1 MTTPGI
7 EKMLADLAVTA
18 AAARGPVAAGA
29 APGSADFAGLLK
41 SALDQVGGAQLDAS
55 KLTEQLEKGAP
66 GVALEDVMVSLAK
79 ANLSFQTMLA
89 VRNKLV
95 SAYQEIT
102 NMQV

>member
-1 MTTPGI
+1 
-7 EKMLADLAVTA
+7 MLAELAATA
-18 AAARGPVAAGA
+18 AAARGPVAAPEA
-29 APGSADFAGLLK
+29 AGSPDFAGLFK
-41 SALDQVGGAQLDAS
+41 SALDQVGGAQEQAS